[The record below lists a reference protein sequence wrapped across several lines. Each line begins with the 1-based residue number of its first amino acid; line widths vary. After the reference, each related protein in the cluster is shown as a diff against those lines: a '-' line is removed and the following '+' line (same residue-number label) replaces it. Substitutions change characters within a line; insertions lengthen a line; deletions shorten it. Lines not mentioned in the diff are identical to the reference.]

1 MTSVFLPGLFPIAAL
16 PPCWSSARVDVA
28 GLRDAGKVAL
38 AAGGCTFRE
47 CPSFFPPPPLLFS
60 KTPIQ
65 RSKEC
70 LTFLGPFQ
78 HFPPHGSENPEECAR
93 GML

>member
-1 MTSVFLPGLFPIAAL
+1 MTSPFLPGRLMIVAL
-16 PPCWSSARVDVA
+16 PPCWSSVLVDVA

-47 CPSFFPPPPLLFS
+47 CPSFFSPPPFLFS
-60 KTPIQ
+60 KTSIQ
-65 RSKEC
+65 RSKGC
-70 LTFLGPFQ
+70 LTFLGPSQ